1 MTGSKTTPNPGKR
14 TPRRGRTWVLDT
26 ETKGTGA
33 EMVPLEKALR
43 RAAPRDERVSVIR
56 RDRKRQLPDEP
67 AESAEAGPRRF
78 KVVDVLSREVLA
90 EGASARTTLDLLKE
104 VRSIVD
110 VRVYV
115 WDEDA
120 DDWRPL
126 TLREQRVLWDF
137 RDR

>member
-1 MTGSKTTPNPGKR
+1 MAKPKTTSRPAKT

-56 RDRKRQLPDEP
+56 RDRGRSVPDEA
-67 AESAEAGPRRF
+67 AESSEAGPRRF
-78 KVVDVLSREVLA
+78 RVVDVMSRQVLA
-90 EGASARTTLDLLKE
+90 EDASTRATLDLLKE
-104 VRSIVD
+104 RRSVVD
-110 VRVYV
+110 VRVSV
-115 WDEDA
+115 WDDQA